1 MKKQLLIPLF
11 TLSILMIATVLVI
24 LYGKGYRFS
33 FEKGR
38 PDLSGTGLLVA
49 TSIPDGAQV
58 FINGHL
64 TTATDNTINLAP
76 GSYEVKIIK
85 EGYFPWNKKI
95 IVKNEVVAKADA
107 YLFPTA
113 PKLENITSIGVN
125 NPVLDPTQ
133 TKIAYN
139 VASQSAVT
147 KNGVYVLDM
156 SARPILT
163 LQSAATQ
170 IADDTLGSFSTS
182 LLSWSPDASQLI
194 ATISGQATY
203 LLNSRGFNQ
212 NPQDVTETIA
222 GVNTTWNKQE
232 TQKEKARLNALSS
245 KLRTLVV
252 NNFNVIG
259 WSLDETK
266 VLYRAKVSAKLP
278 TIITPRMI
286 GANSTEEQ
294 RSLKK
299 DSVYTYDLKED
310 RNYLIL
316 DSLNT
321 TSKPLSWFPD
331 SKHLLY
337 VNNQKVEI
345 MEYDGQNITTIYAGP
360 FVNDYV
366 FSWPDATKIVIL
378 TNLGNPNISAN
389 LYTIGLK

>member
-1 MKKQLLIPLF
+1 MKKQLLIPLL
-11 TLSILMIATVLVI
+11 TLSILLVATILVI

-33 FEKGR
+33 FERGK

-76 GSYEVKIIK
+76 GSYEVKITK

-95 IVKNEVVAKADA
+95 IVKKEVVAKADA

-113 PKLENITSIGVN
+113 PKLENITSIGVS

-139 VASQSAVT
+139 VSSQSALT

-170 IADDTLGSFSTS
+170 IADDTLGAFSST
-182 LLSWSPDASQLI
+182 LLSWSPDASQLL
-194 ATISGQATY
+194 ATISGRATY
-203 LLNSRGFNQ
+203 LLNARGFNQ
-212 NPQDVTETIA
+212 NPQDITETIA
-222 GVNTTWNKQE
+222 GVNSTWSKQE
-232 TQKEKARLNALSS
+232 NDKEKARLSALSS
-245 KLRTLVV
+245 KTRALVV

-266 VLYRAKVSAKLP
+266 VLYKAKASTELP
-278 TIITPRMI
+278 IIISPRMI

-294 RSLKK
+294 RSIKK

-310 RNYLIL
+310 RNYKIL
-316 DSLNT
+316 DSLET

-331 SKHLLY
+331 SKHLVY

-345 MEYDGQNITTIYAGP
+345 MEYDGQNITTVYAGP

-378 TNLGNPNISAN
+378 TNLGNPNIPAN
-389 LYTIGLK
+389 LYTIVLK